1 MARARSAFED
11 RVPKSR
17 DWYSE
22 HSLQPHLTQGLE
34 CVRSTVLL
42 LDGCMRAMVELGPK
56 FYDACASAEVSG
68 LVLSFV
74 ALHRLLFEYVDD
86 LLRRFAV
93 GHDVRQRAIWRQGT
107 ATRTPVP
114 ELSSRARVAYASL
127 GLEPTESDTVAHAF
141 IDGFRERESL
151 VALTNCLI
159 DAASQV
165 DAESAAARALP
176 GPIGGVMMFL
186 EYVSRALAVAQDAF
200 AELGA
205 AAPRDKGGRGGRQAL
220 ARDCL
225 ATMTCFGLIARGKPR
240 LGVAV
245 AVTLALGLRSAR
257 YARMSERFRQV
268 DSALQAA
275 IRIWSITTV
284 TLDDGLRLTREGQS
298 YCSLLKPLT
307 ARGSL
312 TELVVKATPAPSTL
326 CFW

>member
-1 MARARSAFED
+1 
-11 RVPKSR
+11 
-17 DWYSE
+17 
-22 HSLQPHLTQGLE
+22 
-34 CVRSTVLL
+34 
-42 LDGCMRAMVELGPK
+42 MRAMVELGPK
-56 FYDACASAEVSG
+56 FYDACGSAEVSG

-93 GHDVRQRAIWRQGT
+93 GQEVRQHSIWRHST
-107 ATRTPVP
+107 VTRTPVP

-205 AAPRDKGGRGGRQAL
+205 AAPNSRGRRGRQAL
-220 ARDCL
+220 VSDGLSAI
-225 ATMTCFGLIARGKPR
+225 ACFGLIARGQPR

-245 AVTLALGLRSAR
+245 AVAVALGLRSAR
-257 YARMSERFRQV
+257 YVRISERFRQV